1 MKFGKKA
8 ASLCALVIGVCLLA
22 TSAFADVMLGS
33 GYNSLKDAAKST
45 AAQLSDGIDNFTSNV
60 TMALKVDGQV
70 VDQSDSLVKYDNK
83 NMRMESTESH
93 TSVDKDAEG
102 SNYYY
107 RDSEKY
113 ISKHEGDDTYYL
125 SRKSA
130 GIDYGFSDGKLI
142 NNPFEEE
149 EAKDVEKVIDAFVGS
164 LKDVVQVEETD
175 GKKMYV
181 ANLTQAQIPAFA
193 NALVSFGVK
202 YSFMDSYHTDRYGIP
217 ALTEDIYVK
226 EGSAKAIEN
235 ENGII
240 DSVVGSVNLT
250 GTDKDGVV
258 HEIVVEVS
266 ATLTD
271 INNTVVTEPD
281 LTDKKV
287 EEGNASGREFDER
300 FVGTYKNNITKMNEA
315 GIEKIGERVLEITS
329 VTDKGVAGRYYETRT
344 DGGETNSFDFAI
356 TFDDENYNHRVT
368 YTDANGEERSGML
381 HRNSGDGSTLMFE
394 LNVEDS
400 PYGGYSIRSEEDFN
414 NSFTRVFE

>member
-45 AAQLSDGIDNFTSNV
+45 AAQLSDGIDNFTGST
-60 TMALKVDGQV
+60 TMALKVDGKV
-70 VDQSDSLVKYDNK
+70 VDQSDSTMKYDNK

-93 TSVDKDAEG
+93 ISVDKDAEG
-102 SNYYY
+102 TNYYY
-107 RDSEKY
+107 RDGEKY
-113 ISKHEGDDTYYL
+113 ISKHSGDETYYL
-125 SRKSA
+125 SRKTP
-130 GIDYGFSDGKLI
+130 GIEYGLSDGKMI

-240 DSVVGSVNLT
+240 DSVVGSVTLT
-250 GTDKDGVV
+250 GTDKNGVA

-266 ATLTD
+266 AALTD
-271 INNTVVTEPD
+271 INSTVVTEPD

-287 EEGNASGREFDER
+287 EEGNASGREFDTR

-315 GIEKIGERVLEITS
+315 GIEKTGERVVEITS
-329 VTDKGVAGRYYETRT
+329 VTNEGLAGRYYETRT
-344 DGGETNSFDFAI
+344 DGETPLSFDFSL
-356 TFDDENYNHRVT
+356 TFDDENYSNRFT
-368 YTDANGEERSGML
+368 YTDAEGNEYGGMI
-381 HRNSGDGSTLMFE
+381 HRNSGDGSTIMFE
-394 LNVEDS
+394 IGVKDS
-400 PYGGYSIRSEEDFN
+400 PNGGYSIHSENYN
-414 NSFTRVFE
+414 NNFARVFE